1 VCKQI
6 KRAILCLAM
15 VAGAARAEAVPVL
28 QLDIVGGYYDETTQ
42 TIMSTGPNFTLVAL
56 LTPKTDGDQLGT
68 YFVSVALT
76 PQTAEPGGDF
86 GSFSVDGTPYAV
98 TSDMYYGVP
107 PIEDSGLEHDGGDL
121 GQHSIYPTYFQEF
134 AFSFDSPL
142 TQSAQTYNTA
152 EDPGGP
158 TAGSGSLYRTFEITS
173 ALTTGYALH
182 FDLYDT
188 FFKTNCTGPSR
199 TRTCTTD
206 EDIDH
211 FAPFSH
217 DAESGPEAPPVPEPA
232 TMSLLGMG
240 LGAGA
245 LRRYRQ
251 RRSKA

>member
-1 VCKQI
+1 M
-6 KRAILCLAM
+6 LCLAL
-15 VAGAARAEAVPVL
+15 VAGATRAEAVPVL
-28 QLDIVGGYYDETTQ
+28 QLDIVGGYYDSATET
-42 TIMSTGPNFTLVAL
+42 ILSNGPNFTLVAL
-56 LTPKTDGDQLGT
+56 LTPKAAGDQLGS

-76 PQTAEPGGDF
+76 PQTPQPGGNF
-86 GSFSVDGTPYAV
+86 GSFSFDGASYAA
-98 TSDMYYGVP
+98 TSGMYYGVP
-107 PIEDSGLEHDGGDL
+107 PVEASGLEHDGGDL
-121 GQHSIYPTYFQEF
+121 GQHSIYPTYFREF
-134 AFSFDSPL
+134 EFSFDSAL

-158 TAGSGSLYRTFEITS
+158 SAGSGSLYRTFNITS
-173 ALTTGYALH
+173 ALPTGYALH

-188 FFKTNCTGPSR
+188 FFKTNCTGPAR

-217 DAESGPEAPPVPEPA
+217 DAESAPPVPEPA

>member
-1 VCKQI
+1 MMKVGV
-6 KRAILCLAM
+6 LALG
-15 VAGAARAEAVPVL
+15 VLAGAARSEAVPVL

-42 TIMSTGPNFTLVAL
+42 TIMSNGPNFTLVAL
-56 LTPKTDGDQLGT
+56 LTAKKPEDLLGS

-76 PQTAEPGGDF
+76 PQTPQPGGDF
-86 GSFSVDGTPYAV
+86 GSFSWNGTPYAA
-98 TSDMYYGVP
+98 TSGMYYGVP

-121 GQHSIYPTYFQEF
+121 GQHSIYPTYFREF
-134 AFSFDSPL
+134 EFSFDSPL

-152 EDPGGP
+152 DDPGGP
-158 TAGSGSLYRTFEITS
+158 TAGSGSLYRTFNITS
-173 ALTTGYALH
+173 ALPTGYALH

-188 FFKTNCTGPSR
+188 FFKTNCTGPAR
-199 TRTCTTD
+199 NRTCTTD

-217 DAESGPEAPPVPEPA
+217 DAESAPPVPEPA

-251 RRSKA
+251 RRSKV